1 MANKAAKKKM
11 RTLATGNS
19 GFAGCFF
26 IANAPRLRPG
36 GGFVRPGFTLVEI
49 IVVVVIIAVL
59 ATMIV
64 PSLSAGSSSSK
75 LRGSARQ
82 LLVAAQYARDYAAT
96 RRRKCRL
103 TIDLDQQQ
111 YALTF
116 QSAPQHNP
124 SEFVP
129 LPLAT
134 GLGRTQRLSQG
145 VRFVKVWVEPRKGHD
160 QPDQPPKQL
169 NYITF
174 EPNGQAD
181 AAVLEI
187 TNGRQTYSVLIVP
200 HTGYAKLIEG
210 TTRALPNDRLDLDI

>member
-1 MANKAAKKKM
+1 MY
-11 RTLATGNS
+11 
-19 GFAGCFF
+19 AG
-26 IANAPRLRPG
+26 R
-36 GGFVRPGFTLVEI
+36 
-49 IVVVVIIAVL
+49 
-59 ATMIV
+59 
-64 PSLSAGSSSSK
+64 SSAE

-82 LLVAAQYARDYAAT
+82 LLVAAQYARDFAAT

-111 YALTF
+111 YVLTA

-129 LPLAT
+129 LAT
-134 GLGRTQRLSQG
+134 GLGKAQRLSQG
-145 VRFVKVWVEPRKGHD
+145 VRFVKVRVEPRKGHD
-160 QPDQPPKQL
+160 QPDQPPEQL

-187 TNGRQTYSVLIVP
+187 TNGQQSYSVLIVP

-210 TTRALPNDRLDLDI
+210 TTRALPNDRLDLDV